1 MGLVNNYLSK
11 LREERRHRN
20 DPDVRLARIRE
31 LEAKKAVLKKEN
43 ADRAYEQKLKEDI
56 SNEKKTAFKQKLAPL
71 SKIAAGVKNL
81 GKGKKK
87 SSFGLA
93 NKKLADLGPKSGGVF
108 SSDYEKP
115 KWL

>member
-1 MGLVNNYLSK
+1 MGFVSKYLSE
-11 LREERRHRN
+11 LREERKHRN
-20 DPDVRLARIRE
+20 DPEVRLTRIKE
-31 LEAKKAVLKKEN
+31 LETKKAVLKKEN
-43 ADRAYEQKLKEDI
+43 QDRAYEQKLKQDI
-56 SNEKKTAFKQKLAPL
+56 REQKKEAFRQKLSPL
-71 SKIAAGVKNL
+71 SKIANGMKSL

-87 SSFGLA
+87 SDFGLA